1 MKKLIVLL
9 GLTLIVAEPVALAQL
24 GQNLTGAVDNYASSL
39 QAKMRFPA
47 ARIPVKVYIE
57 DGSKVP
63 GFRPD
68 FVSLIKESFA
78 LWEASLSS
86 KIRFEFVT
94 TPDASIVC
102 RFTNDRSQ
110 MQSPTEDGQT
120 IVVPDASGIASATIT
135 FLTVGPSKMPV
146 VTENYFKRIALHE
159 IGHAIGIGGH
169 SPNQTDVMFAAIYPE
184 DKPALLSIR
193 DRATA
198 LTLYADGA
206 VSTTPT
212 QIPLPTGTSPVMMS
226 LRANNEA
233 AMAMNQGNFDLA
245 TTKLEEAYK
254 LDPANSL
261 VRKNLAGIYAN
272 FGTMA
277 MMQRNM
283 PKAEELYKK
292 ASNVLEGDASNKPLY
307 AQVLRFYAQT
317 LMFNKK
323 VKESEQVQAK
333 LKTLTP

>member
-1 MKKLIVLL
+1 MKKLILL
-9 GLTLIVAEPVALAQL
+9 VGLTLIVSKPACLAEG
-24 GQNLTGAVDNYASSL
+24 GQATSSDNYVSAL
-39 QAKMRFPA
+39 PTKMRFATSRMP
-47 ARIPVKVYIE
+47 IKVYIE

-78 LWEASLSS
+78 LWEAALPQ
-86 KIRFEFVT
+86 KLKFEFVT
-94 TPDASIVC
+94 TPDAAIVC

-120 IVVPDASGIASATIT
+120 IVVPDSSGITSATIT
-135 FLTVGPSKMPV
+135 FLTVGPAKMPV
-146 VTENYFKRIALHE
+146 VTENYLKRIALHE

-169 SPNQTDVMFAAIYPE
+169 SPNSDDIMYAAIYPE
-184 DKPALLSIR
+184 DKPATLTGR
-193 DRATA
+193 DKATVA
-198 LTLYADGA
+198 ALYADGA
-206 VSTTPT
+206 VSSVPS
-212 QIPLPTGTSPVMMS
+212 QIPLPAGTSPAMMS

-245 TTKLEEAYK
+245 VSKLEEAYK

-272 FGTMA
+272 FGTIA

-283 PKAEELYKK
+283 PKAEEMYKK
-292 ASNVLEGDASNKPLY
+292 ASTVLDGDASNKPLY
-307 AQVLRFYAQT
+307 VQVLRFYAQT
-317 LMFNKK
+317 LMINKK
-323 VKESEQVQAK
+323 IKESEAVQAK